1 MFHVIYISKAI
12 QPFSQVELTELLGK
26 ARQRNTQ
33 RLLTGLLLYA
43 DGCFM
48 QLLEGKEATVMDV
61 YDRIKQDTRHTD
73 IVTLRMEETPSRHFP
88 DWRMAFGDLN
98 EGTQNLAGISR
109 FLEPGFNSSTL
120 KNESS
125 NAYELLRAF
134 RDEHCPKAQ
143 HGKPASGK
151 QLDAEPHNSL
161 L

>member
-1 MFHVIYISKAI
+1 MFHVIYISKAT
-12 QPFSQVELTELLGK
+12 QPFSQVELTELLSK

-61 YDRIKQDTRHTD
+61 YGRIKQDTRHTD

-88 DWRMAFGDLN
+88 DWRMAFGDLSG
-98 EGTQNLAGISR
+98 GTQNLAGISR

-134 RDEHCPKAQ
+134 RDEHCPKAKQ
-143 HGKPASGK
+143 GKLASGK
-151 QLDAEPHNSL
+151 QLDVEPHH
-161 L
+161 

>member
-1 MFHVIYISKAI
+1 MFHVIYISKAT
-12 QPFSQVELTELLGK
+12 QPFSQVELTELLSK

-61 YDRIKQDTRHTD
+61 YGRIKQDTRHTD

-134 RDEHCPKAQ
+134 RDEHCPKAK

-151 QLDAEPHNSL
+151 QLDIEPHH
-161 L
+161 

>member
-12 QPFSQVELTELLGK
+12 QPFSQVELTELLSK

-109 FLEPGFNSSTL
+109 FLESGFNSSTL